1 MRLPPLT
8 LLAVIVSM
16 VAGVACG
23 VLGHQLGLGRGTDAE
38 PLRLMAQTLRSVKA
52 LYVESVADEQL
63 IEDALRGMVRG
74 LDRHSRF
81 LDEAALAG
89 LQADLDGA
97 FGGIGVRLALVDGH
111 FTLVSVTDGLPA
123 AEGGLLPGDRITAI
137 DRKSLQDRRLSDVV
151 GRLRGAAGEPVRLS
165 LWRQGEG
172 FDADLVRVRIAP
184 PSVASNWLEPGYAH
198 VRIRHFNKATEE
210 DFVKAIGALA
220 GEQAVAGLVLDLR
233 GNTGGMFPA
242 AVAVAGALL
251 DGGAVAYTE
260 GRAPP
265 GRQEHLAPPGDLL
278 NGAPAAVLIDRQSA
292 SASEIVAAALQQR
305 GRALLLGERS
315 YGKGTVQSVVH
326 LRGTRGLK
334 LTTAHYFTANGSAIQ
349 ERGIEPD
356 VAADAED
363 SEAILAEALAL
374 LKGAGPDGAPGPS
387 RQAVP
392 GPRGS

>member
-1 MRLPPLT
+1 MTLRPLK
-8 LLAVIVSM
+8 LIAVIFSM
-16 VAGVACG
+16 VAGVAFG
-23 VLGHQLGLGRGTDAE
+23 VLTHQLGLGRGMDAE
-38 PLRLMAQTLRSVKA
+38 PIRLMAQTFLRIKA
-52 LYVESVADEQL
+52 LYVEPVADQQL
-63 IEDALRGMVRG
+63 VEDALRGMVRG

-81 LDEAALAG
+81 LDEAALAS

-137 DRKSLQDRRLSDVV
+137 DRMSLQDRRLSEVI
-151 GRLRGAAGEPVRLS
+151 GRLRGAAGQPVRLE
-165 LWRQGEG
+165 LWREGEG

-184 PSVASNWLEPGYAH
+184 PSVVSNWLAPGYAH
-198 VRIRHFNKATEE
+198 VRIRHFNKATDE
-210 DFVKAIGALA
+210 DFVKAVNALA
-220 GEQAVAGLVLDLR
+220 DEHPVVGLVLDLR

-260 GRAPP
+260 GRVPS

-278 NGAPAAVLIDRQSA
+278 NGAPAAVLIDGKSA

-305 GRALLLGERS
+305 GRALLLGESS

-326 LRGTRGLK
+326 LAGERGLK
-334 LTTAHYFTANGSAIQ
+334 LTTAQYFTANGGAIQ
-349 ERGIEPD
+349 EQGIEPD
-356 VAADAED
+356 VAADAKD

-374 LKGAGPDGAPGPS
+374 LKGGGADGVLAG
-387 RQAVP
+387 
-392 GPRGS
+392 

>member
-1 MRLPPLT
+1 MRLRPVT
-8 LLAVIVSM
+8 LIAVIVSM
-16 VAGVACG
+16 VAGVAFG
-23 VLGHQLGLGRGTDAE
+23 VQGHQLGLGRGADAE
-38 PLRLMAQTLRSVKA
+38 PLRLMAQTLRRIKA
-52 LYVESVADEQL
+52 FYVESVSDEQL
-63 IEDALRGMVRG
+63 VEDALRGMVRG

-111 FTLVSVTDGLPA
+111 FTLVSVTDGSPA

-137 DRKSLQDRRLSDVV
+137 DRTPLRDQRLSDVL
-151 GRLRGAAGEPVRLS
+151 GRLRGAAGVPVHLS
-165 LWRQGEG
+165 LRRRGEG
-172 FDADLVRVRIAP
+172 FDAELVRVRIAP
-184 PSVASNWLEPGYAH
+184 PSVVSSWLEPGYAH
-198 VRIRHFNKATEE
+198 VRVRHFNKATEE
-210 DFVKAIGALA
+210 DFVKAIGALD

-251 DGGAVAYTE
+251 DGGVVAYTE

-278 NGAPAAVLIDRQSA
+278 GGAPAAVLIDGQSA

-305 GRALLLGERS
+305 GRALLVGERS

-326 LRGTRGLK
+326 LQGARGLK
-334 LTTAHYFTANGSAIQ
+334 LTTAHYFTANGGAIQ

-356 VAADAED
+356 VAADADD
-363 SEAILAEALAL
+363 SEAILAAALAL
-374 LKGAGPDGAPGPS
+374 LKGAGADGAL
-387 RQAVP
+387 
-392 GPRGS
+392 GS